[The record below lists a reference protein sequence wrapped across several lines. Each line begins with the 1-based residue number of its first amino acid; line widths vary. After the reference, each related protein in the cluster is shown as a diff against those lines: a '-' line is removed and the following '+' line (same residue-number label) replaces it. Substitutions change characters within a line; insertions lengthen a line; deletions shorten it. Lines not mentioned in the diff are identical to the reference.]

1 MPTPLIRTA
10 RPDDLAAIVSFQ
22 LAMALE
28 TEDRKLDRALVER
41 GVARALADPGRGT
54 YRVAELDGHVG
65 VVGSLL
71 ITREWSDWRDGWFW
85 WIQSVYVTPAARGL
99 GVYGALH
106 SSVERDARADPE
118 VCGVRL
124 YVEVENVRARRTYE
138 RLGMSETSY
147 RLYEV
152 EL

>member
-71 ITREWSDWRDGWFW
+71 ITREWSDWREGGFGG
-85 WIQSVYVTPAARGL
+85 IRGVSVPPGGGGL

-106 SSVERDARADPE
+106 SGVAGEAGGDP
-118 VCGVRL
+118 GVGGARL